1 MRIDLLSALAY
12 RHGPEAA
19 HRIPRH
25 HVPCHEP
32 DLASQPILSTD
43 EIAAPSYRASA
54 EGSNRSLAK
63 LLAMPRTHRPLP
75 SVTGSQFGLDRGC
88 AQD

>member
-1 MRIDLLSALAY
+1 MHIDLLSALAY

-19 HRIPRH
+19 HRIPWH

-63 LLAMPRTHRPLP
+63 LLAMPWTHRAPPALKGP
-75 SVTGSQFGLDRGC
+75 QFGLDTGC